1 MKQRI
6 YESVKE
12 HRLAWS
18 WAVIIGL
25 FLTVGGRAPVLPVL
39 AGCILG
45 VLMSVLRSRYRASRL
60 PLRETRRAQPMA

>member
-1 MKQRI
+1 MVQKI
-6 YESVKE
+6 YESVKQ

-25 FLTVGGRAPVLPVL
+25 FLTVGGKAPVLPVL

-45 VLMSVLRSRYRASRL
+45 VVMSVLRSRYRASRFL
-60 PLRETRRAQPMA
+60 LRETRRVQPMA